1 MPRHKRFRHGPPL
14 FGPRRHFGGIFWLIG
29 LAILFSSG
37 HWWPGILVLIGLS
50 MVFGSFFGEEKPS
63 ELQNQPPPY
72 YEAPVMP
79 PAPAPVEQIHR
90 VDLLPL
96 TCTHCGGPIRSHEV
110 TWTSAHSAACP
121 YCGSNLQMKKP

>member
-1 MPRHKRFRHGPPL
+1 
-14 FGPRRHFGGIFWLIG
+14 LIG

-50 MVFGSFFGEEKPS
+50 MVFGSFFREEKPS
-63 ELQNQPPPY
+63 ESQNQPPPY

-110 TWTSAHSAACP
+110 TWTGAQSAACP
-121 YCGSNLQMKKP
+121 YCGSSLQMKKP